1 MAEIHG
7 SLDARFERLGE
18 LLSESVDAGTD
29 VGASVSVTLEG
40 ETVVDIWAGWAD
52 EARTTPW
59 AHDTIVNVWST
70 TKTML
75 TLIALVCAERG
86 LLDLDAPVCTY
97 WPEFAANGKA
107 ATTIRHLLSMQAG
120 LYDIRHLIEEP
131 HQLLDHD
138 AMATT
143 LAAASPLHRPGTAN
157 GYHAIT
163 YGWLVAELVRRITG
177 SSLGAFVQTEIA
189 EPLALDGC
197 YIGTPTDQLDRVAA
211 RPRLSPL
218 PSAVRLAGKAA
229 DPFTK
234 LLGISPARIAAAF
247 IPIGGHEVIGSTE
260 FLQAEVAAVNGVFT
274 ARSLARLYAALGS
287 DDGID
292 DHRLWS
298 STTRQLVSVRQTNR
312 RDQVLPIKMGWQLG
326 YHRPFPRKACSPSAF
341 GFYGAYGS
349 GAFADPERRLAVGL
363 TVQEAKGI
371 PLLKLVKPI
380 VEAADQRSR

>member
-1 MAEIHG
+1 MSQPTSPVVDSDFQSVAATARRHLLAAG
-7 SLDARFERLGE
+7 GGALCVHLDGVA
-18 LLSESVDAGTD
+18 
-29 VGASVSVTLEG
+29 
-40 ETVVDIWAGWAD
+40 VVDIWAGQRDPASGETWRAD
-52 EARTTPW
+52 TMAMS
-59 AHDTIVNVWST
+59 WST
-70 TKTML
+70 TKGLASTAVHLLADRGML
-75 TLIALVCAERG
+75 
-86 LLDLDAPVCTY
+86 DYDDPVSAH

-143 LAAASPLHRPGTAN
+143 LAAASLLHRPGTAN

-218 PSAVRLAGKAA
+218 PSAVRLAGKAV

-292 DHRLWS
+292 GQRLWS